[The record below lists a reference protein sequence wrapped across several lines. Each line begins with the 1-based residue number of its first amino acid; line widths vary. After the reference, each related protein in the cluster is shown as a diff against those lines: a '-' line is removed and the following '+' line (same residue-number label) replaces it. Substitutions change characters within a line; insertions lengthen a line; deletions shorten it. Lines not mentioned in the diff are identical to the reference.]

1 MCKGGDEMTPE
12 QRQTLHRIL
21 LDAKA
26 EIKDGKLYDHDGYLS
41 SGVCLYVHFHRNGDY
56 GFHILCRNM
65 YEESPFCRGNDFVA
79 TPYDFSHPDR
89 LALLDWLINETK
101 P

>member
-1 MCKGGDEMTPE
+1 MTPE

-26 EIKDGKLYDHDGYLS
+26 EIKDGKLYDHNHEICES
-41 SGVCLYVHFHRNGDY
+41 ICLYVFYHYMGGYTLSEYCENLYIRSAFYRND
-56 GFHILCRNM
+56 
-65 YEESPFCRGNDFVA
+65 EEFVA
-79 TPYDFSHPDR
+79 PAFDFSHPDR

>member
-1 MCKGGDEMTPE
+1 MTPE

-26 EIKDGKLYDHDGYLS
+26 EIKDGKLYDRWLAPCSGICDYVALHSDNQDRDDIDAELDLLIEKSGYKLKVFNYS
-41 SGVCLYVHFHRNGDY
+41 VAP
-56 GFHILCRNM
+56 
-65 YEESPFCRGNDFVA
+65 PF
-79 TPYDFSHPDR
+79 DFSHPDR
-89 LALLDWLINETK
+89 LELLDWLINETK

>member
-1 MCKGGDEMTPE
+1 MTPE

-26 EIKDGKLYDHDGYLS
+26 EIKDGKLYDRWLAPCSGICDYVKWPKNGS
-41 SGVCLYVHFHRNGDY
+41 SHMGAICTNLYEN
-56 GFHILCRNM
+56 
-65 YEESPFCRGNDFVA
+65 SPFYQGRLWVA
-79 TPYDFSHPDR
+79 EPFDFSHPDR

>member
-1 MCKGGDEMTPE
+1 MTPE

-26 EIKDGKLYDHDGYLS
+26 EIKDGKLYDHDGDECTGICQYVAWHKNGS
-41 SGVCLYVHFHRNGDY
+41 SHRGAICTDLYEN
-56 GFHILCRNM
+56 
-65 YEESPFCRGNDFVA
+65 SPFYQGSLWVA
-79 TPYDFSHPDR
+79 EPFDFSHPDR
-89 LALLDWLINETK
+89 LALLDWLIEQTK

>member
-1 MCKGGDEMTPE
+1 MTPK

-26 EIKDGKLYDHDGYLS
+26 EIKDGKLYDHDGDECT
-41 SGVCLYVHFHRNGDY
+41 GICQYVAWHKSNKG
-56 GFHILCRNM
+56 IL
-65 YEESPFCRGNDFVA
+65 EESCTMMYQSSPFYKGSIVVA
-79 TPYDFSHPDR
+79 PPFDFSHPDR